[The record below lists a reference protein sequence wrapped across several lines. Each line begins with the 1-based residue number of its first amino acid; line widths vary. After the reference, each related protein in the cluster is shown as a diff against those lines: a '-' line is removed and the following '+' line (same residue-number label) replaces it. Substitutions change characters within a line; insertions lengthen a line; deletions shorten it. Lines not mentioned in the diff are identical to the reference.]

1 LVDRPGRHP
10 SPAHTFPSVE
20 ETRSDQMTVK
30 AASAPTDSPKARL
43 EGDLKETASS
53 FDRGPSP
60 RAGHDRGPCRRR
72 PGRQERHHHRRE
84 QPECRGRSEQQRRMS
99 EPSDTSGALAAPDK
113 SGSAQPEQLPGANAR
128 QGRISHSGLRDEGY
142 VGSETSAEHSHLKLE
157 PERRKAPPFFF
168 WLRKLHD
175 LLGVEAHVAL
185 ERLACFD
192 ASHADNRARP

>member
-1 LVDRPGRHP
+1 
-10 SPAHTFPSVE
+10 
-20 ETRSDQMTVK
+20 
-30 AASAPTDSPKARL
+30 
-43 EGDLKETASS
+43 
-53 FDRGPSP
+53 
-60 RAGHDRGPCRRR
+60 
-72 PGRQERHHHRRE
+72 
-84 QPECRGRSEQQRRMS
+84 MS

-157 PERRKAPPFFF
+157 PGRRKAPPFFF